1 MKKVVIILAL
11 MLTSTLAFAQDAPA
25 PAPAAEE
32 PSSNLAIG
40 VDVVY
45 PYLWRGIRLNA
56 NKVAFQ
62 PYASYALT
70 DKLTAGVWGTT
81 NLSSEANAYN
91 EFDWYLS
98 YQASSVVK
106 ITLSDY
112 YYNNTKKSELTR
124 TNYWDYGK
132 TGSQAIDLSVALN
145 FSDKGVP
152 LDFQW
157 NTLIAG
163 NDYNAS
169 GDRNFSSYTELGYT
183 QSIESA
189 GVDLR
194 FFAGAILSKPS
205 AYYLV
210 DGFKFTN
217 VGLNV
222 SKAIKFSES
231 FSLPVFVRYTYN
243 ENGNYN
249 KDGELKKSFVSG
261 GMTFTIK

>member
-11 MLTSTLAFAQDAPA
+11 MLTSTLTFAQDAPA

-32 PSSNLAIG
+32 PASKLAIG
-40 VDVVY
+40 VDIVA
-45 PYLWRGIRLNA
+45 PYLWRGIALNSTS
-56 NKVAFQ
+56 KVAFQ

-81 NLSSEANAYN
+81 NLSSDATPNDKSYN

-98 YQASSVVK
+98 YQVSPVVK
-106 ITLSDY
+106 LTVSDY
-112 YYNNTKKSELTR
+112 YF
-124 TNYWDYGK
+124 DYP
-132 TGSQAIDLSVALN
+132 TGRGSYFDYQKPNQAIDLSIALN
-145 FSDKGVP
+145 FADKGVP

-157 NTLIAG
+157 NTLVLG
-163 NDYNAS
+163 GDFKLN
-169 GDRNFSSYTELGYT
+169 GDRNFSSYAEIGYT
-183 QSIESA
+183 QSIESV
-189 GVDLR
+189 GIDLR
-194 FFAGAILSKPS
+194 AFAGAVINESG
-205 AYYLV
+205 YYFT

-243 ENGNYN
+243 ENGNTN